1 MSSAPVFTRTQAVA
15 EAWRCLQCFDAPC
28 IAACPASVNIPRF
41 IRMIRSG
48 TLTGAAEE
56 LRSANAFV
64 TLCGAVCPSSVLCR
78 SRCTRGRI
86 DRAID
91 IGQLH
96 RFVTASVP
104 ARAFPDWPRPRGPRV
119 AVIGA
124 GPAGLGCAAALSQRG
139 FDVTV
144 FEKESRAGG
153 IAAFEIPKARAEN
166 ALEQDLRAFAEQ
178 LRIVTSKPIRSLKDF
193 REFDAVFVAVGLG
206 KPAGIGIEGE
216 DLLGVESAS
225 SFLRRARE
233 KRPDVAGENAIVVGG
248 GNTAMSAAMVLF
260 KAGADVT
267 IVYRRR
273 QIDMPAWPEKV
284 EEAAATGIRF
294 RFLENPVRVVG
305 EKGRVVGVDVQRQ
318 QLGAPDASG
327 RPRPIPVDDSSFR
340 LSADRIIIAVGAGVE
355 ADIFPELARDEAG
368 HLASGENNES
378 SVSGVFVGGDAAH
391 GEGTV
396 VGAFSEGRRAAEN
409 IAKRLG
415 AAT

>member
-1 MSSAPVFTRTQAVA
+1 MSPAPLFTKTQAVA
-15 EAWRCLQCFDAPC
+15 EAYRCLQCYDAPC

-41 IRMIRSG
+41 IRMIRTGNVSG
-48 TLTGAAEE
+48 ASEE

-78 SRCTRGRI
+78 SRCTRGRV
-86 DRAID
+86 DRAIN

-104 ARAFPDWPRPRGPRV
+104 VKAFPDWPPARGPRV

-124 GPAGLGCAAALSQRG
+124 GPAGLGCATTLLQRG

-144 FEKESRAGG
+144 FEKESRVGG

-166 ALEQDLRAFAEQ
+166 ALGQDLRAFAER
-178 LRIVTSKPIRSLKDF
+178 LKIVTSKPIRSLKDF

-206 KPAGIGIEGE
+206 RPASLGIEGE

-233 KRPDVAGENAIVVGG
+233 KRPDVAGEKGIVVGG
-248 GNTAMSAAMVLF
+248 GNTAMSAAMVLL
-260 KAGADVT
+260 KAGVDVT

-284 EEAAATGIRF
+284 GEAVAAGIRF

-305 EKGRVVGVDVQRQ
+305 EEGRVVAVDVQRQ
-318 QLGAPDASG
+318 EPGTPDATG
-327 RPRPIPVDDSSFR
+327 RPKPIPVDGAVVR
-340 LSADRIIIAVGAGVE
+340 LPANRVIIAVGAGVE
-355 ADIFPELARDEAG
+355 ASIFAELARDEAG

-378 SVSGVFVGGDAAH
+378 SIPGVFVGGDAAH

-396 VGAFSEGRRAAEN
+396 VGAFAEGRRAAES